1 MLLSFPLG
9 KPAVDTLS
17 DMTFSPRRPRL
28 HAQTVLPLLATAA
41 LSSCMGSVEAMPVS
55 LRDPLGLLDD
65 ADEVRLY
72 LMPGETHV
80 CDGTRGVVAPMVPD
94 VPVGTTPGAVA
105 DLILTPSGGRA
116 MQELSVPPGTYVA
129 LVRAKG
135 TDPVSG
141 VRNTF
146 TATGC
151 AEVIDLESNDT
162 RSVAIT
168 LNPIVTPGV
177 CSDGR
182 LSPDEQCTTPGV
194 GDCNASCQTT
204 PYRLNTTLTD
214 DAQALPRIAARG
226 TNHPILSFTTDPLEA
241 GVRLLEPTGLPISM
255 STSAIL
261 AEDATLTTILQ
272 RPEPPF
278 PRLDSTTDT
287 ATAIAANGRI
297 GFVAT
302 TVMRSPNLDL
312 RVGFFSDRLVPE
324 QAFVSPRASDDNAQ
338 QSPSAAFNAA
348 GAFLV
353 AFVDAGTPSG
363 IYTRAFAAAS
373 AMPLGAD
380 ATIAAEGGDKPALVG
395 RADDF
400 VLAYQR
406 GGLVYYRLVSATG
419 VAGEEV
425 AVADMLGAQSA
436 PSVAALSDG
445 GFVIAWA
452 EANGDES
459 GSAVRGRVFA
469 ADGTPRDAFLANSTE
484 AGSQSAPIVAAHADR
499 IAITFT
505 SDASIRARFFTITG
519 EPALNR
525 ESLPSTT
532 DFVVAVAG
540 DSPTVAATGAGETAM
555 WLFVYR
561 TLGDGAGDI
570 TARRLPR

>member
-1 MLLSFPLG
+1 
-9 KPAVDTLS
+9 
-17 DMTFSPRRPRL
+17 MTFLPRRPRF
-28 HAQTVLPLLATAA
+28 HAQTVLALLATAA
-41 LSSCMGSVEAMPVS
+41 LSSCMGSVESMPVS
-55 LRDPLGLLDD
+55 LRDPLGLIDD

-80 CDGTRGVVAPMVPD
+80 CDPTRGVIAPAVPD

-151 AEVIDLESNDT
+151 AEVIDLESNGT

-168 LNPIVTPGV
+168 LNPVVTAGV

-182 LSPDEQCTTPGV
+182 LSPDEQCTTPGMS
-194 GDCNASCQTT
+194 DCSATCQTT
-204 PYRLNTTLTD
+204 PYRLNTTLSD
-214 DAQALPRIAARG
+214 DAQGLPRLSARG
-226 TNHPILSFTTDPLEA
+226 TNQPLLSFTTNPLEA
-241 GVRLLEPTGLPISM
+241 GVRLLQTNGLPITM
-255 STSAIL
+255 SAIL
-261 AEDATLTTILQ
+261 AEDATLTTVLQ
-272 RPEPPF
+272 RNTVS
-278 PRLDSTTDT
+278 RLDATTDT
-287 ATAIAANGRI
+287 ISAIAPNGRI
-297 GFVAT
+297 GLVAT

-324 QAFVSPRASDDNAQ
+324 QAFVGVRVSDANAQ
-338 QSPSAAFNAA
+338 HSPSAAFNGP

-363 IYTRAFAAAS
+363 IYTRSFAAAS
-373 AMPLGAD
+373 ATPLGAD
-380 ATIAAEGGDKPALVG
+380 AAIVAEGSDKPALAG

-406 GGLVYYRLVSATG
+406 GGLVYYRLVSAAG
-419 VAGEEV
+419 VAGAEI
-425 AVADMLGAQSA
+425 AVAAMLGTQSA
-436 PSVAALSDG
+436 PSVAVLSDG
-445 GFVIAWA
+445 GFIIAWA
-452 EANGDES
+452 EANADDS
-459 GSAVRGRVFA
+459 GSAVRARVFA
-469 ADGTPRDAFLANSTE
+469 ADGTPRDAFLVNSTE
-484 AGSQSAPIVAAHADR
+484 AGAQSAPIVAAHADR
-499 IAITFT
+499 IAITFA
-505 SDASIRARFFTITG
+505 SDASIRARFFTVTG

-525 ESLPSTT
+525 ERLPSTT
-532 DFVVAVAG
+532 DFVVAPAG
-540 DSPTVAATGAGETAM
+540 DLPTVAATGAGETAM

-561 TLGDGAGDI
+561 TLGDGVGDI
-570 TARRLPR
+570 TARRIAR

>member
-1 MLLSFPLG
+1 MSS
-9 KPAVDTLS
+9 VD
-17 DMTFSPRRPRL
+17 
-28 HAQTVLPLLATAA
+28 
-41 LSSCMGSVEAMPVS
+41 AMPVS

-80 CDGTRGVVAPMVPD
+80 CDGTRGVIAPEVPD
-94 VPVGTTPGAVA
+94 VPVGSTPGAVA

-194 GDCNASCQTT
+194 GDCSATCQTT
-204 PYRLNTTLTD
+204 PYRLNTTLSE
-214 DAQALPRIAARG
+214 DAQALPRIAGRG
-226 TNHPILSFTTDPLEA
+226 TNQPLLSFTTNPLEA
-241 GVRLLEPTGLPISM
+241 GVRLLQPSGLPITM
-255 STSAIL
+255 SAIL
-261 AEDATLTTILQ
+261 AEDATLTTVLE
-272 RPEPPF
+272 RNSVT
-278 PRLDSTTDT
+278 RLDATTD
-287 ATAIAANGRI
+287 AVSAIAPNGRI

-324 QAFVSPRASDDNAQ
+324 QAFVSPRASDENAQ
-338 QSPSAAFNAA
+338 QYPSAAFNNA
-348 GAFLV
+348 GVFLV
-353 AFVDAGTPSG
+353 AFVDAGAPSG

-373 AMPLGAD
+373 ATPLGTD
-380 ATIAAEGGDKPALVG
+380 ATIAAEGSDKPALAG

-406 GGLVYYRLVSATG
+406 GGLVYYRLVSASG

-452 EANGDES
+452 EANADDS
-459 GSAVRGRVFA
+459 GSAVRARVFA
-469 ADGTPRDAFLANSTE
+469 ADGTPRDAFLVNSTE
-484 AGSQSAPIVAAHADR
+484 AGSQAAPIVAAHADR

-505 SDASIRARFFTITG
+505 SDASIRARFFTIAG

-525 ESLPSTT
+525 EPLPSTT
-532 DFVVAVAG
+532 DFVVAAAG
-540 DSPTVAATGAGETAM
+540 DSPSVAAIGASETAM

-561 TLGDGAGDI
+561 TLGDGMGDI